1 MMRANQGPAHT
12 WVSRGTGPTLPETDL
27 SKSSRESGKSSSPQ
41 HSRRPGCDQGPGGK
55 WHSLDS
61 SSAKSNRSAVA
72 CGYSSGSGP
81 PVRKQ
86 DKDQATRIVLI
97 DNFNHKAL
105 DDLLFSPCHKLSVEP
120 PARSPSSNQ
129 SPRVIPTGTRCSWCR
144 RVKPTLKP
152 HNASTC
158 GEWS

>member
-12 WVSRGTGPTLPETDL
+12 GVSRGTGPTLPETDL

-86 DKDQATRIVLI
+86 DKDQAARIVLI

-105 DDLLFSPCHKLSVEP
+105 DDLLFSLLPQVVRRAASPITVVESEPPCH
-120 PARSPSSNQ
+120 PAGAHVVP
-129 SPRVIPTGTRCSWCR
+129 G
-144 RVKPTLKP
+144 
-152 HNASTC
+152 AD
-158 GEWS
+158 E